1 VLNGHTRRLPVG
13 GVKTLIVTPRS
24 IRPAV

>member
-1 VLNGHTRRLPVG
+1 VLNGRSRRLPVG
-13 GVKTLIVTPRS
+13 GVKTLIVTPHG